1 VARLRIVNGD
11 GTEQVVDLTGT
22 RLQVGRGRDNN
33 IVLPDPQ
40 KGVSRV
46 HAELRYENG
55 HYVVVDL
62 QSQNGTWI
70 NGRRVERAELPYG
83 AELSIGA
90 YRLTLLRDRP
100 AAVRV
105 APSAPAADP
114 LDDIRPTERYD
125 GPIVAPVKTEAPGS
139 SRGLV
144 AGALA
149 LALVIAVAAVVW
161 VWSGAPPDDVASHSA
176 PEPAAA
182 GSGSNATP
190 PAHTV
195 AASPTPVER
204 PAEPAYPS
212 DATPKRAADRGVEAT
227 RTGPARRP
235 GESNDAWR
243 SRAAA
248 LQMRYGYSKAA
259 LERGDFAA
267 AAGGF
272 DAILIE
278 EPGFLDAPRLLIQAQ
293 SGLRANARSLYEAGK
308 KLDEAGDWVGALQK
322 YEQARLIQAGIP
334 GLSES
339 LQRVRTNLRGA
350 GITAFNQGRAL
361 ETNGRTQE
369 ALKEYEKAMQWLP
382 PDDPNWQVARAR
394 VQQLKRN

>member
-1 VARLRIVNGD
+1 VLVARLRIVNGE

-70 NGRRVERAELPYG
+70 NGRRIERAELPYG
-83 AELSIGA
+83 AELSLGA
-90 YRLTLLRDRP
+90 YRLTLLSDRP
-100 AAVRV
+100 APVRV
-105 APSAPAADP
+105 APTARAADP

-149 LALVIAVAAVVW
+149 LVFVIAVAAVVW
-161 VWSGAPPDDVASHSA
+161 VWSGAAPENVASHSA
-176 PEPAAA
+176 SEPAA

-190 PAHTV
+190 PAP
-195 AASPTPVER
+195 AASPTPAER
-204 PAEPAYPS
+204 AAEPAYPS
-212 DATPKRAADRGVEAT
+212 DATPKRAAERGVDPP
-227 RTGPARRP
+227 RTGSARRP
-235 GESNDAWR
+235 GESTDAWR

-293 SGLRANARSLYEAGK
+293 AGVRANARSLYEAGK
-308 KLDEAGDWVGALQK
+308 KLDEAGDWVGALRK
-322 YEQARLIQAGIP
+322 YEQARQIQAGIP

-350 GITAFNQGRAL
+350 GITAFNQGRTL

-369 ALKEYEKAMQWLP
+369 ALKEYEKAVQWLP